1 MTSLAKPEIAGLQ
14 ASTPDLPTVCVTIPV
29 LNEEIR
35 LALRFPRLME
45 YLQGVTGLRWEV
57 VIANNGSTDETQS
70 LAERFSRQYP
80 HVRAL
85 WLSERG
91 RGGALKRAWIES
103 QADVMTYMDVD
114 LSTDLDAFPKLVQAV
129 ASGGF
134 DLAVGSRLA
143 VGAQTQ
149 RSWKRELTSRCYV
162 RLIKLLCHTSVSD
175 AQCGFKA
182 ISRRAAQVLLP
193 LVEDNGWFFDTELL
207 ALAQRLDYR
216 ILELPVRWTEDEDSR
231 VNLFDTARRD
241 FQGLLRLR
249 RGMAN
254 RALRSSPPAAPT
266 TLTPARTTG
275 APGRINPLP

>member
-193 LVEDNGWFFDTELL
+193 LDRKSV
-207 ALAQRLDYR
+207 
-216 ILELPVRWTEDEDSR
+216 V
-231 VNLFDTARRD
+231 
-241 FQGLLRLR
+241 
-249 RGMAN
+249 
-254 RALRSSPPAAPT
+254 
-266 TLTPARTTG
+266 
-275 APGRINPLP
+275 